1 MNVKELN
8 AKMDGQLNRKDRR
21 EKERKTG
28 EKIIATNVPMKSTKV
43 ITRKKRKQKSYNK
56 SKNK

>member
-8 AKMDGQLNRKDRR
+8 AKMDGKLNRKDRR
-21 EKERKTG
+21 AKEKKTG

-43 ITRKKRKQKSYNK
+43 VKSKKSIHNPYNK
-56 SKNK
+56 NK

>member
-21 EKERKTG
+21 AKERKTG
-28 EKIIATNVPMKSTKV
+28 EIIIGTNVPMKSTKV
-43 ITRKKRKQKSYNK
+43 ITSKKSISIRRN
-56 SKNK
+56 KNK